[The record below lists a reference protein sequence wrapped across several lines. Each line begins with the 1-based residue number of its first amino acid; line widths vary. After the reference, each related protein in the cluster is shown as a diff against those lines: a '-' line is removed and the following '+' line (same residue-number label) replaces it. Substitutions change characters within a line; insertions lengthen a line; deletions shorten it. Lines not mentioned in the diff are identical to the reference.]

1 MEHTAPPT
9 VAKKESSA
17 ITWGPVA
24 AVVVTVLVYILAQL
38 FGSVIVS
45 AYVRLRGWDH
55 ATYAAWAEGAGV
67 QFVYIALVEGA
78 TLWLLWRFLK
88 HRHATFKTLGLLRPK
103 IRDIGYALAGFAM
116 YLPLL
121 ILVTLAIK
129 LWAPHLDINQD
140 QQIGFNNVANNFQLL
155 LVFLS
160 LVVMPPFVEE
170 ILARGFLYSGL
181 KSRLPKITAILLTSL
196 IFAVAHL
203 QLGSGTAL
211 VWSAALDTFI
221 LSVILI
227 YLREVTGSLWASIGL
242 HMIKNMIAFSV
253 LFIFK

>member
-1 MEHTAPPT
+1 MEQE
-9 VAKKESSA
+9 VAEVKKQSNLV
-17 ITWGPVA
+17 TWGPVA
-24 AVVVTVLVYILAQL
+24 AVVVTVLVYFGAQL
-38 FGSVIVS
+38 FGSILIS

-55 ATYAAWAEGAGV
+55 ATYTAWSEGVVV
-67 QFVYIALVEGA
+67 QFVYIAMVEGA

-88 HRHATFKTLGLLRPK
+88 HRHATFKTIGLLKPK
-103 IRDIGYALAGFAM
+103 LRDIGYALAGFAM

-121 ILVTLAIK
+121 ILVTLVIK
-129 LWAPHLDINQD
+129 LWAPQLDINQT
-140 QQIGFNNVANNFQLL
+140 QQIGFSNVSNTFQLC

-170 ILARGFLYSGL
+170 VLVRGFLYSGL
-181 KSRLPKITAILLTSL
+181 KSRLPKITAILLTSV

-203 QLGSGTAL
+203 QIGSGTSL

-221 LSVILI
+221 LSLILI

-253 LFIFK
+253 LFLFK